1 MQGCSMGFRAT
12 EGKQAAAAQQS
23 SIHQQKEGQDYYS
36 VLCVVLAVC
45 WGGVGKF

>member
-1 MQGCSMGFRAT
+1 MGFRAT

-23 SIHQQKEGQDYYS
+23 SIHQHKEGQDYYS
-36 VLCVVLAVC
+36 VC